1 MHILDVLLSK
11 EEKKVLWD
19 TQESERETGMVRKRE
34 KGMKDFFLEGRVVFH
49 PSFYL
54 HAKVIILI
62 RVWKRRKY
70 LCINKDSRN
79 RGNSYIITH
88 KHRQTTL
95 CSTHTLQCG
104 AASQTA
110 LKGSLPCYLQSTVS
124 REAPSY
130 MLTCERHLCV
140 CVCVCVCVCEA
151 GKHSLCLH
159 LHVYMRRLSAH
170 HLLFACM

>member
-1 MHILDVLLSK
+1 
-11 EEKKVLWD
+11 
-19 TQESERETGMVRKRE
+19 MVRKRE

-95 CSTHTLQCG
+95 CSTHTLWSSITDSFEGKSAVLPAEC
-104 AASQTA
+104 SQ
-110 LKGSLPCYLQSTVS
+110 P
-124 REAPSY
+124 
-130 MLTCERHLCV
+130 
-140 CVCVCVCVCEA
+140 
-151 GKHSLCLH
+151 
-159 LHVYMRRLSAH
+159 
-170 HLLFACM
+170 